1 MSRPEPPAATGSGAD
16 PAVTLRADLA
26 GQVQAYQA
34 SVDAF
39 DEAAA
44 RWLRVTR
51 TDLRCLEILVRD
63 GTASPATLGP
73 ALGLTSG
80 GVTAMLVR
88 LEREGFLRRVS
99 DSADRRRVTVQVT
112 DRTLRFAELF
122 YGPIALEGAG
132 MISHYS
138 AADLRL
144 LAGFFRAARELQE
157 RHLARVQD
165 LPPSVSDRG

>member
-1 MSRPEPPAATGSGAD
+1 LGRWTWNRLPCPIPSDRSSRASRLALAASPAKVTDRTSPAT
-16 PAVTLRADLA
+16 
-26 GQVQAYQA
+26 
-34 SVDAF
+34 
-39 DEAAA
+39 A

-51 TDLRCLEILVRD
+51 TDLRCVEILARD
-63 GTASPATLGP
+63 GTATPATLGP

-88 LEREGFLRRVS
+88 LEREGFLRRAP
-99 DSADRRRVTVQVT
+99 DSTDRRRVTVRVT

-122 YGPIALEGAG
+122 CGPIAREGAD

-138 AADLRL
+138 AAELRL
-144 LAGFFRAARELQE
+144 LADFFRVGRELQE

-165 LPPSVSDRG
+165 LPRPVENQG